1 MLVWRGMTLMGNG
14 LWSQPM
20 QLPGVFDIAGTE
32 TNWQAPDSAAFLP
45 PSQQTLAFN
54 RAMSGSGPYLYLMDT
69 SFATWTK
76 DKTQAYFECCLAFG
90 FWPSFFSANRVCSL

>member
-1 MLVWRGMTLMGNG
+1 MVLVWRGMTLMGNG

-69 SFATWTK
+69 SFNSWSQEY
-76 DKTQAYFECCLAFG
+76 TQESG
-90 FWPSFFSANRVCSL
+90 NG